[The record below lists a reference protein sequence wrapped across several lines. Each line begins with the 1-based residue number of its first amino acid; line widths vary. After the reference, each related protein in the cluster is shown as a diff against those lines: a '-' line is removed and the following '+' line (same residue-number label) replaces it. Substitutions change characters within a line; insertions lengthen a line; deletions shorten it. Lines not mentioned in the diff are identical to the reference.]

1 MSVISVP
8 ISCPNVSY
16 VTNTIIANTTKIIAY
31 SVTVGFLTK
40 RLRFLD
46 IIEIPPV

>member
-1 MSVISVP
+1 MSAISVP

-16 VTNTIIANTTKIIAY
+16 VTKTMIANTTNIIAY
-31 SVTVGFLTK
+31 SVTVGFLAK

-46 IIEIPPV
+46 LIEIPPV